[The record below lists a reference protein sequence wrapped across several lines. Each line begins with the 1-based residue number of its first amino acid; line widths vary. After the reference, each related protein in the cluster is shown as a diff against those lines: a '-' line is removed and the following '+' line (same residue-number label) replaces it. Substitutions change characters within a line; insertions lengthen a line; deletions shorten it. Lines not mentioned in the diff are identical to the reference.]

1 MRAVLQ
7 RVTRA
12 EVRVDGVGVGAIAE
26 GLCVLLA
33 VREGDGPVTLIL
45 DSPVTGAAV

>member
-12 EVRVDGVGVGAIAE
+12 EVRVDGALVNSGS
-26 GLCVLLA
+26 
-33 VREGDGPVTLIL
+33 VTLIL